1 MVQYSTV
8 KPYCTCRVY
17 MSTCTRGGG
26 QVTPDDTPQASTASF
41 VITDARRLCS
51 ATLGGHTRQGL
62 ISETS
67 TWPQNS
73 HKKSMKQVAFL
84 LLVGLARTAAWA
96 PTFHFRRTTSV
107 RAVSRVSIATLVDA
121 GLPAVGDSLQVEI
134 DVAEEGAE
142 KLVWTAA
149 TVSSVDADTGE
160 FRVMVTGFADLP
172 EDDEEYEEAYEE
184 GPCIVRQENAYVDGY
199 EGRWRREPASAASP
213 SVRSAAPASKQA
225 STVRVTTRRGGVAIK
240 TTVKEAAPSGATS
253 RPKAPSEPAPRPP
266 EKTPTL
272 PAVGEAIEVEIDV
285 AEEGAEKLVWT
296 AATVSSVDADT
307 GEFRVMVTGFAD
319 LPEDDEEYEEAY
331 EEGPYIVRQE
341 NAYVDGYE
349 GRWRRLPRV
358 AESVGWRPWL
368 EDRSDGANGWWR
380 QDETT
385 VILAVELPE
394 GATFKRNVAFELK
407 DDSLELKVTSPDEA
421 SVTAVRLS
429 GRTAHKIDADES
441 DWFVEDAAGLKG
453 FDHFGADARFLV
465 VTLRKAT
472 RGVEWTSVLLKE
484 GEEQAVKVSVKRSD
498 GATVRR
504 PDGPASTPKDASTAP
519 QPPPAPPPPRSR
531 TKR

>member
-1 MVQYSTV
+1 M
-8 KPYCTCRVY
+8 
-17 MSTCTRGGG
+17 
-26 QVTPDDTPQASTASF
+26 
-41 VITDARRLCS
+41 
-51 ATLGGHTRQGL
+51 
-62 ISETS
+62 
-67 TWPQNS
+67 
-73 HKKSMKQVAFL
+73 
-84 LLVGLARTAAWA
+84 
-96 PTFHFRRTTSV
+96 
-107 RAVSRVSIATLVDA
+107 
-121 GLPAVGDSLQVEI
+121 PAVGDSLQVEI

-184 GPCIVRQENAYVDGY
+184 GP
-199 EGRWRREPASAASP
+199 
-213 SVRSAAPASKQA
+213 
-225 STVRVTTRRGGVAIK
+225 
-240 TTVKEAAPSGATS
+240 
-253 RPKAPSEPAPRPP
+253 
-266 EKTPTL
+266 
-272 PAVGEAIEVEIDV
+272 
-285 AEEGAEKLVWT
+285 
-296 AATVSSVDADT
+296 
-307 GEFRVMVTGFAD
+307 
-319 LPEDDEEYEEAY
+319 
-331 EEGPYIVRQE
+331 YIVRQD
-341 NAYVDGYE
+341 NTYVDGYE

-358 AESVGWRPWL
+358 AESEGWRPWL

-441 DWFVEDAAGLKG
+441 DWFVEDAAGLRG

-465 VTLRKAT
+465 VTIRKAT

-519 QPPPAPPPPRSR
+519 QPPPSAAAAAKSNKTLAELLAEQLDVKGTDAAAKESA
-531 TKR
+531 TKGVGVTIRRKKK